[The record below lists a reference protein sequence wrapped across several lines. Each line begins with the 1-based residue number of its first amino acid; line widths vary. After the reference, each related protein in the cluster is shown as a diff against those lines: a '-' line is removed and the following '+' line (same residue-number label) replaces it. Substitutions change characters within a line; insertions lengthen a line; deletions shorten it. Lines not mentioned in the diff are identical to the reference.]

1 MKFLSAAVAGIASLL
16 SLQAAA
22 GPVAS
27 PVEGRQA
34 SGTISNKVI
43 FSPPSNA
50 GWVDPRVLYAR
61 AVQLKSDDLIATWEN
76 YSPEPPIVHFPIFR
90 SQDGGATWAEI
101 GRVQDTVNGWG
112 LRYQPMLYELP
123 AAFAGLPAGALLLVG
138 NSIPTDLSLTKLDVY
153 ASTDGGVN
161 WKFQSAIAS
170 GGEARPTNGLTPVWE
185 PFLMLHNDKLIAYY
199 ADQRDPK
206 FGQKLAH
213 ATTTDLKTW
222 SPVINDVAD
231 TTSYEARPGMPV
243 VAKLPNNDFLF
254 AFEVCGTDGCRVHY
268 RLTADPENV
277 LAAADVALVS
287 DKGTRPVSSPF
298 VVWTP
303 VGGANGTIVLSG
315 GSPSNIFVNRALG
328 APGAWVEL
336 AVPQPNAYSRSLAVV
351 GDGSKIAIIGAGVL
365 PPAAN
370 NQVSVSVVDLKTLLK
385 L

>member
-1 MKFLSAAVAGIASLL
+1 MKFLGAALAGVASLL
-16 SLQAAA
+16 SLQVAAS
-22 GPVAS
+22 PVAP

-61 AVQLKSDDLIATWEN
+61 AVQLSSGDLLATWEN
-76 YSPEPPIVHFPIFR
+76 YSPEPPIVYFPIFR
-90 SQDGGATWAEI
+90 SQDGGATWTEI

-153 ASTDGGVN
+153 ASTDGGVT
-161 WKFQSAIAS
+161 WTFQSAIAS

-243 VAKLPNNDFLF
+243 ITKLPNNDFLF

-268 RLTADPENV
+268 RVTADPENI

-315 GSPSNIFVNRALG
+315 GSQSNIFVNRALG
-328 APGAWVEL
+328 DPSAWVEFP
-336 AVPQPNAYSRSLAVV
+336 VPQPNAYSRSLAVL
-351 GDGSKIAIIGAGVL
+351 GDGSQIAIIGGGWL
-365 PPAAN
+365 PPSAN
-370 NQVSVSVVDLKTLLK
+370 NQVSVSVVDLKALLK